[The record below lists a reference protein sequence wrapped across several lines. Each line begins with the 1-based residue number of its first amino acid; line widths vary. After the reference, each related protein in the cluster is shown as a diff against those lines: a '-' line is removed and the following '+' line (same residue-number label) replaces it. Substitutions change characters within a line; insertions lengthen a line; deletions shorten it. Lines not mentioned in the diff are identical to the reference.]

1 LQQPEN
7 EFPVFDAFFKC
18 VSSSF
23 IDVSIKARLTYI
35 GEERKPSF
43 PGNLKKK
50 PCKLLKN
57 FLDKT

>member
-35 GEERKPSF
+35 GEERNQVSQAI
-43 PGNLKKK
+43 
-50 PCKLLKN
+50 
-57 FLDKT
+57 